1 MQLFT
6 FPYFF
11 LCFITSS
18 GPFQAVFGPECR
30 RGPCFR
36 PISGRFRA
44 GVLAG
49 FMVPARFRP
58 FSGRSA
64 GGVYASGPYQAV
76 SGPECR
82 RGSWLRPISGH
93 FRAGVSVGSMLPA
106 RFRPFSGRSVGTV
119 HASGPFQA
127 ISGPEWTVLGGDV
140 CWPLEGWVMGAVR
153 RPVKDRTDG
162 KYQRRRVYSGSAMRG
177 RIPWRWARAMP

>member
-30 RGPCFR
+30 WGLCFR

-44 GVLAG
+44 GVSAG
-49 FMVPARFRP
+49 SMLPAQIRP
-58 FSGRSA
+58 FPGRSA

-82 RGSWLRPISGH
+82 RGPWLRPISGH

-127 ISGPEWTVLGGDV
+127 ISGLEWTVLGGDV

-153 RPVKDRTDG
+153 GPVKDRTDG
-162 KYQRRRVYSGSAMRG
+162 K
-177 RIPWRWARAMP
+177 